1 MFEISVIIVCVITL
15 ILLKIFLNI
24 NFKEIKKFE
33 VRGSE
38 ELEKYSNKFPEDE
51 KICKDILEKF
61 NNKDVKIKKEAEY
74 NSCLYTV
81 FNNTIT
87 IGKFKQ
93 DYMKI
98 QTLAHECIHSC
109 QNKITL
115 WSNFIFT
122 NIYFLYFIT
131 ILILEF
137 FNKLPNSNIHI
148 IILIFLSFI
157 QYILRFVLEYE
168 AMIKARFIAQEYI
181 EENKILNKEEKD
193 KLLEEYDKVNKI
205 GIPFMN
211 YYIISMNIIKIIT
224 FSFIALVLVL

>member
-1 MFEISVIIVCVITL
+1 MFEMSVIIVCVITL

-38 ELEKYSNKFPEDE
+38 ELESLSNKFPEDE
-51 KICKDILEKF
+51 QICKDILEKLG
-61 NNKDVKIKKEAEY
+61 NKEVKIKKESEY

-109 QNKITL
+109 QNKRTL
-115 WSNFIFT
+115 WANFIIS
-122 NIYFLYFIT
+122 NIYLIYFAV

-137 FNKLPNSNIHI
+137 FNKLPNANIHI
-148 IILIFLSFI
+148 VILIFLSFI
-157 QYILRFVLEYE
+157 QYILRFTLEYE
-168 AMIKARFIAQEYI
+168 AMTKARFIAKEYI
-181 EENKILNKEEKD
+181 EEKNVLNKEEKE
-193 KLLEEYDKVNKI
+193 KLLEEYDKVNNI

-211 YYIISMNIIKIIT
+211 YYTISMNIVKIMI
-224 FSFIALVLVL
+224 FSFMVLV